1 MWMPRRPDYLRRVA
15 LRAAWR
21 LALLVAGKLNGY
33 GRTRP
38 TGPKKAHGPET
49 PKGVRVC
56 ERRRP
61 QAAAWDVWAIP
72 RRQALS
78 ALGQDRRQWT
88 RGGGQ
93 SFFSGVR

>member
-1 MWMPRRPDYLRRVA
+1 MATSPACGGQAKRVRQDSPD
-15 LRAAWR
+15 AA
-21 LALLVAGKLNGY
+21 
-33 GRTRP
+33 
-38 TGPKKAHGPET
+38 KKAHGPET
-49 PKGVRVC
+49 PQGVRVC